1 MLPLTFALPLKRMD
15 GGPDWAWAP
24 RTLTPEEGTGS
35 KAPELCN
42 SWISVSPTRDAW
54 PQLDRISRRMS
65 TSSNWNKSMHTI
77 VSSSL
82 PAVLYLA
89 VLSVS
94 VTNTLWKI
102 WVTAP
107 AFVGKLG
114 YNGLPCGNLSYHTYL
129 MRNWVTRFA
138 LWEFKLPR
146 LPHGKLGYKHLPC
159 GNLSYH
165 TYLMGNWV
173 TNLVLWERIK
183 MHYII
188 KTLLINRNM
197 RKISFLID

>member
-1 MLPLTFALPLKRMD
+1 MLPLTFALPLKRTD

-24 RTLTPEEGTGS
+24 RTLTPEVGTGS

-54 PQLDRISRRMS
+54 PQLDRISKRMS

-77 VSSSL
+77 ISSSL
-82 PAVLYLA
+82 VPAALYLA
-89 VLSVS
+89 VLSLS
-94 VTNTLWKI
+94 VTNTMWEI

-129 MRNWVTRFA
+129 MRNWVTSLA
-138 LWEFKLPR
+138 LWEFKLPH
-146 LPHGKLGYKHLPC
+146 LPHEKLGYTP
-159 GNLSYH
+159 S
-165 TYLMGNWV
+165 
-173 TNLVLWERIK
+173 LVGI
-183 MHYII
+183 
-188 KTLLINRNM
+188 
-197 RKISFLID
+197 